1 MDPRG
6 EIGYN
11 TAEVIPVAVLK
22 ERVDRLEEAL
32 MRLVY
37 VQQKT
42 EIEIQNLKEEMKAFK
57 EEMRIFKDEMKAF
70 KDEVKVFKDEMKAFK
85 DEMKVFKDEMK
96 VFKDEMLAFKD
107 EMRVFKDEM
116 KVFKDEMLAFKD
128 EMKAFKDE
136 MKVFKDE
143 MLDFKEWSKKN
154 IENLNRQWGHL
165 ANKLG
170 TLVEDIFAPSI
181 DMALEKYF
189 GRRPSIVDVKKL
201 VRKNGKSLEL
211 DILALYPEERRAFV
225 VEAKADPDRTDYID
239 LFLKKLEEI
248 PVFLPELAAYTVVGI
263 YAALSMREE
272 TVRLLTRK
280 GLYAMVVRG
289 DIVEIINFDQ
299 VAERKNFEK

>member
-1 MDPRG
+1 MRG
-6 EIGYN
+6 EWTPGVKSGTIP
-11 TAEVIPVAVLK
+11 AEVIPVAVLK

-42 EIEIQNLKEEMKAFK
+42 EIEIQSLKEEMKAFK
-57 EEMRIFKDEMKAF
+57 EEMRMFKDEMLA
-70 KDEVKVFKDEMKAFK
+70 FKDEMKAFK
-85 DEMKVFKDEMK
+85 DEMLAFKDEMK
-96 VFKDEMLAFKD
+96 AFKDEMRAFKDEMRVFKDEMLAFKD

-116 KVFKDEMLAFKD
+116 KA
-128 EMKAFKDE
+128 
-136 MKVFKDE
+136 FKDE
-143 MLDFKEWSKKN
+143 MLDFKEWSKRN
-154 IENLNRQWGHL
+154 IENLNRQWGNL

-201 VRKNGKSLEL
+201 VRKDGKSLEL
-211 DILALYPEERRAFV
+211 DILALCPEERRAFV
-225 VEAKADPDRTDYID
+225 VEVKADPDRVDYID

-263 YAALSMREE
+263 YAALNIREE

-289 DIVEIINFDQ
+289 DIVEIINFNQ
-299 VAERKNFEK
+299 VAERKNFGK